1 MEKKPATASA
11 GESWT
16 SSACTFWRTP
26 GASREPARPSRS
38 FLPAT
43 PAWWCCAIWMAWMWT
58 SLPSQSCAP
67 PWMCR
72 RTRHR
77 AAHLELRPVRV
88 DRVHR
93 ASGPVLVEGPVARL
107 QAIAVFFSEVAA
119 PVWMTP
125 VSIAKVVFLGQ
136 SPRAEDAARFLH
148 DLRIGRE
155 SRNRPAGEERRLG
168 SDIVR
173 IFPDSVRSEEHTSE
187 LQSRLHL
194 VCRLLLETKNN
205 DRLGLRCIYH

>member
-72 RTRHR
+72 R
-77 AAHLELRPVRV
+77 
-88 DRVHR
+88 
-93 ASGPVLVEGPVARL
+93 
-107 QAIAVFFSEVAA
+107 
-119 PVWMTP
+119 
-125 VSIAKVVFLGQ
+125 
-136 SPRAEDAARFLH
+136 
-148 DLRIGRE
+148 
-155 SRNRPAGEERRLG
+155 
-168 SDIVR
+168 
-173 IFPDSVRSEEHTSE
+173 SEEHTSE
-187 LQSRLHL
+187 LQSHSDL
-194 VCRLLLETKNN
+194 VCRLLLEKKKK
-205 DRLGLRCIYH
+205 DRQIYYIGNSKEVRCSVGCRVDM